1 VVATGGEVRF
11 DGRVVVVT
19 GAGRNL
25 GRAYARLLAA
35 RGARVVV
42 NDLGVAVAD
51 SDVGGLDDAPA
62 TNPALDVVDE
72 ILAAGGEAVAET
84 STVATSEGGAAIVG
98 AALDTWGRVDAVVH
112 NAGIVRMAPFGEITD
127 AQVDAVLGTQVRG
140 LINVCRPAWRWMAE
154 HGGGRIVTVSSGAAL
169 GAGAGSALYAGGK
182 AAVIGLTRAMAL
194 EGEPAGIRVNGVL
207 PYAKTRLGTGF
218 GPVPWSDEL
227 AAWLGVD
234 QIAPL
239 VAWLA
244 HEGCTATGEM
254 LHVGGGHVTRLW
266 MGATAGWTRRDATPE
281 DVRDHFAEIVADDDV
296 VATPPGGGPVVGRML
311 APFLSR

>member
-1 VVATGGEVRF
+1 VGTTAGEVRF

-25 GRAYARLLAA
+25 GRAYAHLFAA

-51 SDVGGLDDAPA
+51 TDTGGLDAAPA
-62 TNPALDVVDE
+62 TNPALDVVAE
-72 ILAAGGEAVAET
+72 IRAAGGEAVAET
-84 STVATSEGGAAIVG
+84 STVATTEGGAAIVG

-140 LINVCRPAWRWMAE
+140 LVNVCRPAWRWMAE

-182 AAVIGLTRAMAL
+182 AAVIGLTRAMAM
-194 EGEPAGIRVNGVL
+194 EGEPVGIRVNGIL

-218 GPVPWSDEL
+218 GPVPWSEDL
-227 AAWLGVD
+227 ATWLGVD

-239 VAWLA
+239 VTWLA
-244 HEGCTATGEM
+244 HEGCTTTGE
-254 LHVGGGHVTRLW
+254 LFHVGGGHVTRLW
-266 MGATAGWTRRDATPE
+266 VGATAGWTQRDATPE

-296 VATPPGGGPVVGRML
+296 AATPPGGGPVVARML
-311 APFLSR
+311 APFLAR

>member
-1 VVATGGEVRF
+1 MGATGGEVRF

-25 GRAYARLLAA
+25 GRAYAHLFAA

-51 SDVGGLDDAPA
+51 SDVGGLSEPPA
-62 TNPALDVVDE
+62 TNPAYAVVEE
-72 ILAAGGEAVAET
+72 IRAAGGEAIAET
-84 STVATSEGGAAIVG
+84 STVATSTGGDAIVG

-112 NAGIVRMAPFGEITD
+112 NAGIVRMAPFGELTD
-127 AQVDAVLGTQVRG
+127 AQVDAVLDTQVRG
-140 LINVCRPAWRWMAE
+140 LVNVCRPAWRWMAD
-154 HGGGRIVTVSSGAAL
+154 HDGGRIVTVSSGAAL

-182 AAVIGLTRAMAL
+182 AAIIGLTRAMAL
-194 EGEPAGIRVNGVL
+194 EGAPLGIRVNGIL

-239 VAWLA
+239 VVWLA
-244 HEGCTATGEM
+244 HEGNTVTGE
-254 LHVGGGHVTRLW
+254 LFHVGGGHVTRLW
-266 MGATAGWTRRDATPE
+266 IGATAGWTQRDAAPE
-281 DVRDHFAEIVADDDV
+281 DVRDHFAEILADTDVA
-296 VATPPGGGPVVGRML
+296 ATPPGGGPVVGRML
-311 APFLSR
+311 APFLQT